1 LQNNALLVF
10 CWPLKL
16 PDGSAFK
23 LASAISNLLC
33 NVMGPLDDWL
43 QDKRLDA
50 DHPKVG
56 PSCFQPGVSAHSNNL
71 LSEIMRIDP
80 AIETS
85 SMSYRHVLHQA
96 AADSQADLQ
105 VTSQVQDLKTRTAA
119 AGTIESCLTPAAGH
133 QFDLLIGSVF
143 HQLCVNGWHASALS
157 TLFPTGVPAITG
169 SQQASPLGLAV
180 VNFDHASSSS
190 ISSANLAQT
199 PKHALTP
206 VSPCHENQNYVE
218 FVLCMAQS
226 QAVHIV
232 NTINI
237 LLNLYCACQRTLL
250 AVQTT
255 RMIPASADF
264 EYIGSSSD

>member
-1 LQNNALLVF
+1 VQNNALLVF

-56 PSCFQPGVSAHSNNL
+56 PSCCQPGVSAHSNNL
-71 LSEIMRIDP
+71 LSQIMRIVP
-80 AIETS
+80 AIVAS
-85 SMSYRHVLHQA
+85 PMSYRQVLYQA
-96 AADSQADLQ
+96 AADRRADLE
-105 VTSQVQDLKTRTAA
+105 VTSQEQDLKTRNAA

-133 QFDLLIGSVF
+133 QFDLLMGSVF
-143 HQLCVNGWHASALS
+143 HQLCVSGWHAAALS

-169 SQQASPLGLAV
+169 SQQASPLGLAIMSA
-180 VNFDHASSSS
+180 NHASRGS
-190 ISSANLAQT
+190 ISSANQHPQLAQT

-206 VSPCHENQNYVE
+206 VSPCHENQDYVE

-226 QAVHIV
+226 S
-232 NTINI
+232 
-237 LLNLYCACQRTLL
+237 
-250 AVQTT
+250 
-255 RMIPASADF
+255 SARAHHYQHLVELVLCLSENSF
-264 EYIGSSSD
+264 GSSDNKK